1 MSSAPSPCPIPLTRV
16 TRGGILESLHR
27 GHVAAS
33 RPDGSLALG
42 LGDTDF
48 PTYLRS
54 AAKPFQAIP
63 VVEEGA
69 ADRYGFS
76 DDELA
81 LFCGSVSG
89 QDFHVATV
97 RSVLA
102 KSGMDESLLACGV
115 HKPSHGPTAR
125 RMAERG
131 EPALPVHNNCAGKHA
146 AMLALCAHK
155 GWEPAGYTS
164 PDHPV
169 QTLIRRTVAECC
181 GMAPEALET
190 GTDGCGVPVFRAPL
204 RAVARGYA
212 LLARPEEVP
221 DLSVS
226 RAAAV
231 RRLMEA
237 AAAHPE
243 MVAGDERLCTDVMRA
258 GRKSFFAKT
267 GAEGSYGLAFF
278 GNGLGIALKVEDGSQ
293 RALGPV
299 VVEILLAVG
308 ALSEEEARG
317 LVSHHRP
324 LVKNH
329 RKETVGTV
337 EPALEPEHIAAL
349 AGLGPVRGAP
359 G

>member
-1 MSSAPSPCPIPLTRV
+1 MNAASPCPVPFTRV
-16 TRGGILESLHR
+16 TRGGLLESLHR
-27 GHVAAS
+27 GHLAAV
-33 RPDGSLALG
+33 RPDGSLALS
-42 LGDTDF
+42 LGDGEF

-54 AAKPFQAIP
+54 AAKPFQAIS

-69 ADRYGFS
+69 ADRYGLS
-76 DDELA
+76 DAELA
-81 LFCGSVSG
+81 LLCGSVNG
-89 QDFHVATV
+89 QDYHVAAV

-102 KSGMDESLLACGV
+102 KAGLDESMLACGV

-155 GWEPAGYTS
+155 GWNPAGYTS

-169 QTLIRRTVAECC
+169 QVLIRRTVADCC
-181 GMAPEALET
+181 GLVPEALET
-190 GTDGCGVPVFRAPL
+190 GIDGCGVPVFRAPL

-221 DLSVS
+221 GLSPA
-226 RAAAV
+226 RTAAV
-231 RRLMEA
+231 RRLMGA

-243 MVAGDERLCTDVMRA
+243 MVAGDERLCTDIMRA
-258 GRKSFFAKT
+258 GRGGFFAKT
-267 GAEGSYGLAFF
+267 GAEGSYGLSFF
-278 GNGLGIALKVEDGSQ
+278 GTGLGIALKVEDGSQ

-308 ALSEEEARG
+308 GLSEEEARG
-317 LVSHHRP
+317 LASHHHP
-324 LVKNH
+324 SVKNH
-329 RKETVGTV
+329 RKEIVGAV
-337 EPALEPEHIAAL
+337 EPALEPEHAAAL
-349 AGLGPVRGAP
+349 SGLSPAGGAP
-359 G
+359 R